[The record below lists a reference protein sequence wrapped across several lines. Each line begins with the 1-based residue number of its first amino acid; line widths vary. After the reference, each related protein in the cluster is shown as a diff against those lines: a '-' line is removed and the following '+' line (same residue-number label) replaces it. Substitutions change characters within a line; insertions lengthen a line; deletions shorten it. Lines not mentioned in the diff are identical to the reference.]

1 MKTCWQIL
9 GIESTTDTDAIRQAY
24 LALLPFFHPESDP
37 QGFKQL
43 REAYENALQEAKSP
57 AAPAIE
63 QEQDPDMPWVNYLLA
78 VFRDLLTDGERRFQ
92 PQAWQEFIQ
101 QLNKLSLSQV
111 EKARWPLCEVA
122 MSVFPVSYPCMK
134 LLSDR
139 LTWEREDVE
148 GEIDE
153 GEFENFLATIRFGN
167 LFDYS
172 PLLNLPV
179 VVQNQTINFYDA
191 LERTFFDNTHYF
203 TQLITLHG
211 AWVIPDDAYFQR
223 RLLRW
228 FSTLRWGIEELLP
241 IAHAWQQAEP
251 LNDTP
256 RYYALAQRV
265 YCDEGD
271 RLWLDLSTWWQ
282 EFPST
287 QLDDL
292 LLHWCRRHY
301 PDDVPLLLLANEMHE
316 QIDINGEPLIYIPG
330 SSAVIRLLWADAL
343 HSGALSPLSECFIT
357 HQLDNSAPT
366 IGEEYRQ
373 HPKWPL
379 YQIAD
384 ILMRGEVPDEP
395 QVQFLRER
403 LENGKLD
410 TPERMI
416 IQTLLTLSE
425 RAVALNFPEKMSEIP
440 SVNHKDSS
448 EQPKPA
454 VHRGSP
460 APRQPPSKAM
470 KIAKIIGFIAL
481 VICALNRY
489 FHFFSS
495 L

>member
-9 GIESTTDTDAIRQAY
+9 GIESTTDIDVIRQAY
-24 LALLPFFHPESDP
+24 LALLPSFHPETDP

-63 QEQDPDMPWVNYLLA
+63 QEQDPDMPWVNSLLA

-111 EKARWPLCEVA
+111 EKARWPLCAVA
-122 MSVFPVSYPCMK
+122 MSVFPVSYPCLK

-139 LTWEREDVE
+139 LAWERKDAND
-148 GEIDE
+148 EIDE
-153 GEFENFLATIRFGN
+153 EELENFLADIRFGN

-172 PLLNLPV
+172 TLLHLPV
-179 VVQNQTINFYDA
+179 EVQNQTINFYDA
-191 LERTFFDNTHYF
+191 LERTFFDNIHYF

-211 AWVIPDDAYFQR
+211 AWIIPDDARFQR

-228 FSTLRWGIEELLP
+228 FSTLHWGIEELLP
-241 IAHAWQQAEP
+241 IAYAWQQAEP
-251 LNDTP
+251 RNDAP

-265 YCDEGD
+265 YCGEGD
-271 RLWLDLSTWWQ
+271 SLLFDLSTWWQ

-292 LLHWCRRHY
+292 LLRWCRRHY

-316 QIDINGEPLIYIPG
+316 QIDINGNPLIYILG
-330 SSAVIRLLWADAL
+330 SSAVTRLLWADAL
-343 HSGALSPLSECFIT
+343 HSGKLSPLSECFIA
-357 HQLDNSAPT
+357 HQLDNSAPP

-384 ILMRGEVPDEP
+384 ILTRGDVPDES
-395 QVQFLRER
+395 QVQFLTEWMD
-403 LENGKLD
+403 NGDLG
-410 TPERMI
+410 TTEGLI
-416 IQTLLTLSE
+416 TLALLTLSE
-425 RAVALNFPEKMSEIP
+425 STIALHSPEKTME
-440 SVNHKDSS
+440 DS
-448 EQPKPA
+448 A
-454 VHRGSP
+454 VQHQEPIQQEEASSASHFGIW
-460 APRQPPSKAM
+460 Q
-470 KIAKIIGFIAL
+470 IIKIIFFIGLAGHL
-481 VICALNRY
+481 LSK
-489 FHFFSS
+489 FMH
-495 L
+495 